1 MVGPQLAWRWEGDC
15 GDGYLSLTEGVVA
28 DATTSTEA
36 PLAPKRS
43 TGMVTLV
50 IAAALVAGVVFRL
63 FYPGAIEFHS
73 DEQFSFNHVM
83 TVLHGGPWPALGM
96 IMSVGGPNPAMS
108 VWVFILLGLAA
119 HPDTP
124 VGLAQAVQVLNIA
137 ALFAFVAFA
146 VRSIPRDQ
154 REPWLWAA
162 ALWAV
167 NPIAIVFERKIWPPS
182 TLPIFIVV
190 MLAAWWHRRSWPGSF
205 LFALMTVL
213 GGQIHP
219 TCTFLGLSLFVWT
232 IADDRRAFRT
242 GGLISGA
249 AIGFLPAIT
258 WLASSASVG
267 GGLVKL
273 RLPLPYFYGR
283 WFTTPF
289 GYGPDHVLGPVEFPR
304 FLGWPEIGGG
314 RTWLVLAIYV
324 AIVAVALALTVPAAW
339 RYLRAGEFS
348 LRWIL
353 LGETPGGRIV
363 RAALFGFGMILTLL
377 TIRGGGLYPHYMIV
391 ITPVMTLWVA
401 LTATFGGGGALGERT
416 RLLLATLCALNAALV
431 VLLFS
436 YIHAVGDIR
445 GEFGPSW
452 EWQQAH
458 PKQDRSQQPDRPTVQ
473 IPADQS

>member
-1 MVGPQLAWRWEGDC
+1 MTERVVVG
-15 GDGYLSLTEGVVA
+15 
-28 DATTSTEA
+28 ATTSAEA
-36 PLAPKRS
+36 PAARKRS
-43 TGMVTLV
+43 TNIVTFV

-63 FYPGAIEFHS
+63 FYPGAIEFHN
-73 DEQFSFNHVM
+73 DEKFSFDHVM

-96 IMSVGGPNPAMS
+96 TMSIGGPNPGMS
-108 VWVFILLGLAA
+108 VWIFILLGLVA

-137 ALFAFVAFA
+137 ALLAFVAFV
-146 VRSIPRDQ
+146 VRSILRDR

-167 NPIAIVFERKIWPPS
+167 NPLAIVYERKIWPPS

-190 MLAAWWHRRSWPGSF
+190 MLAAWWHRRTWLGSF
-205 LFALMTVL
+205 LFALMAVL

-219 TCTFLGLSLFVWT
+219 TCAFLGLSLFVWT
-232 IADDRRAFRT
+232 IADDRHAFRM

-249 AIGFLPAIT
+249 VIGFLPTIT
-258 WLASSASVG
+258 WLTSSASVG
-267 GGLVKL
+267 KGLVKL
-273 RLPLPYFYGR
+273 RLPLPNFYGR

-289 GYGPDHVLGPVEFPR
+289 GYGPDHILGPVEFPR
-304 FLGWPEIGGG
+304 FLGWPEIGGSH
-314 RTWLVLAIYV
+314 TWLVLAVYI

-339 RYLRAGEFS
+339 RYVRAGEFS

-353 LGETPGGRIV
+353 LGGTPAGRIV
-363 RAALFGFGMILTLL
+363 RAAFFGLGMILTLL

-391 ITPVMTLWVA
+391 ITPIMTLWVA
-401 LTATFGGGGALGERT
+401 LTAAFGAGGVLGGRT
-416 RLLLATLCALNAALV
+416 RLLLGTLCTLNAAIV

-436 YIHAVGDIR
+436 YIHTVGDIR

-458 PKQDRSQQPDRPTVQ
+458 PKPTQPQVPAAPAVQ
-473 IPADQS
+473 MPAAQ